1 MNTSFKV
8 GQKLNLDISDVAFN
22 HVVVGKDDKEAFLY
36 NREMPKV
43 TVEVLIVDEEEKK
56 VVLVEEEINGESKLV
71 LPGATILT
79 DESSGETG
87 MRIMKEYVKVDME
100 SGDLELYDFRT
111 NPERDDRQ
119 WLMSV
124 IYIARLENKG
134 EDFWADIKDVLLHED
149 GFGYDHH
156 RIIQNFEY
164 NC

>member
-1 MNTSFKV
+1 MNTSFTV
-8 GQKLNLDISDVAFN
+8 GQNLNLEISEVNFN
-22 HVVVGKDDKEAFLY
+22 HVVVGKDDKEAFIY

-43 TVEVLIVDEEEKK
+43 TVELLIVDEKEKN
-56 VVLVEEEINGESKLV
+56 VVLLEEEIDGENKLV
-71 LPGATILT
+71 LPGATVLS

-87 MRIMKEYVKVDME
+87 ARILKDYVKVDMDT
-100 SGDLELYDFRT
+100 GDLELYDFRT
-111 NPERDDRQ
+111 NPDRDHRQ

-134 EDFWADIKDVLLHED
+134 EEFWADIKDVLLHED